1 MYEESFGLREKP
13 FSLTPDP
20 AYFYRSPS
28 HANGLDLFRHA
39 IARRDGVIVVTGT
52 SGTGKTTLC
61 RTMLNE
67 ADRNTFTALV
77 LNPYVSP
84 AELVRL
90 VLQDF
95 GVISREEAR
104 RAQSAGLGRAELLRT
119 LQDFLRSLIPIG
131 ARALLL
137 VDEAQKLP
145 RPVLEE
151 IQRLSG
157 LTERGRCLLQIG
169 LVGQLNL
176 RDNLR
181 APELRALTSN
191 VSIRYRLRPLTSDET
206 ASYITHR
213 MAVAG
218 DASAS
223 RFSGKSLQRI
233 HRAAGGN
240 PRLINV
246 LCERSLLGAYS
257 ARLSQVDDGTVV
269 RAAYA
274 LGLEPRGGSVLGWL
288 RRVAAL

>member
-20 AYFYRSPS
+20 AFFFRSPS
-28 HANGLDLFRHA
+28 HVNGLDLFRHA
-39 IARRDGVIVVTGT
+39 ISRRDGVIVVTGT

-61 RTMLNE
+61 RTILNE
-67 ADRNTFTALV
+67 VDRNTFTALL
-77 LNPYVSP
+77 LNPYINP
-84 AELVRL
+84 AELIRL

-104 RAQSAGLGRAELLRT
+104 RSHVSALGRGELLRT
-119 LQDFLRSLIPIG
+119 LHDFLRSLFPIG

-157 LTERGRCLLQIG
+157 LIERGRPLLQIG

-176 RDNLR
+176 RDNLK
-181 APELRALTSN
+181 APELRVLASN
-191 VSIRYRLRPLTSDET
+191 ISIRYRLRPLTSDET
-206 ASYITHR
+206 ASYISHR
-213 MAVAG
+213 MSVAG
-218 DASAS
+218 DAETS
-223 RFSGKSLQRI
+223 RFSTKSMRRI
-233 HRAAGGN
+233 HRASGGN

-246 LCERSLLGAYS
+246 LCDRALAAAYS
-257 ARLSQVDDGTVV
+257 ARLPQVDDETVV
-269 RAAYA
+269 RAAYG
-274 LGLEPRGGSVLGWL
+274 LGLEPAGGSVLGWL

>member
-28 HANGLDLFRHA
+28 HGNGLDLFRHA
-39 IARRDGVIVVTGT
+39 IDRGDGIIVVTGT

-61 RTMLNE
+61 RTILNE
-67 ADRNTFTALV
+67 VDRNTFTALL
-77 LNPYVSP
+77 LNPHISPEDLVS
-84 AELVRL
+84 L

-95 GVISREEAR
+95 GVISQEEAR
-104 RAQSAGLGRAELLRT
+104 RSQPAGLGRADLLRT
-119 LQDFLRSLIPIG
+119 LHDFLRSLVPIG

-137 VDEAQKLP
+137 VDESQKLP
-145 RPVLEE
+145 LPVLEQV
-151 IQRLSG
+151 QRLAG
-157 LTERGRCLLQIG
+157 LEEGGRSLLQIG

-181 APELRALTSN
+181 VPELRALASRI
-191 VSIRYRLRPLTSDET
+191 SIRYRLRPLTGDET
-206 ASYITHR
+206 VSYIRHR
-213 MAVAG
+213 MSVAG

-223 RFSGKSLQRI
+223 RFTAKSMRRI
-233 HRAAGGN
+233 HRSAGGN

-246 LCERSLLGAYS
+246 LCDRALLAAYS
-257 ARLSQVDDGTVV
+257 GRLPQVDDETVV
-269 RAAYA
+269 RVAHG
-274 LGLEPRGGSVLGWL
+274 LGLEPAGGSVLGWL

>member
-28 HANGLDLFRHA
+28 HGNGLDLFRHA
-39 IARRDGVIVVTGT
+39 ITRRDGVIVVTGT

-61 RTMLNE
+61 RTILNE
-67 ADRNTFTALV
+67 VDRNTFTALV

-104 RAQSAGLGRAELLRT
+104 RTHAAGLGRAELLRT
-119 LQDFLRSLIPIG
+119 LQDFLRSLVPIG
-131 ARALLL
+131 ARAVLL

-157 LTERGRCLLQIG
+157 LAEHGRPLLQIG

-176 RDNLR
+176 RDNLKVP
-181 APELRALTSN
+181 ALRALAAN
-191 VSIRYRLRPLTSDET
+191 ISIRYRLRPLTSDET
-206 ASYITHR
+206 ASYVSHR
-213 MAVAG
+213 MSVAG
-218 DASAS
+218 DPSTS
-223 RFSGKSLQRI
+223 RFSPKSLQRI

-246 LCERSLLGAYS
+246 LCDRSLLAAYS
-257 ARLSQVDDGTVV
+257 ARLPQVDAETVV
-269 RAAYA
+269 RAAQA
-274 LGLEPRGGSVLGWL
+274 LGLEPTAGSVLGWL

>member
-1 MYEESFGLREKP
+1 MYEETFGLREKP

-39 IARRDGVIVVTGT
+39 IARRDGVVVVSGT

-61 RTMLNE
+61 RTILNE
-67 ADRNTFTALV
+67 VDRNTFTALV
-77 LNPYVSP
+77 LNPYISP

-90 VLQDF
+90 ILQDF

-104 RAQSAGLGRAELLRT
+104 RTYAAELGRAELLRT
-119 LQDFLRSLIPIG
+119 LHEFLRSLVPIG

-157 LTERGRCLLQIG
+157 LAERGRSLLQIG

-176 RDNLR
+176 RDNLK
-181 APELRALTSN
+181 APELRALASN
-191 VSIRYRLRPLTSDET
+191 VSIRYRLRPLTRDET
-206 ASYITHR
+206 ASYVAHR
-213 MAVAG
+213 MSVAG
-218 DASAS
+218 DGSAS
-223 RFSGKSLQRI
+223 RFSTKSLQRI
-233 HRAAGGN
+233 HHAAGGN

-246 LCERSLLGAYS
+246 LCDRSLLAAYS
-257 ARLSQVDDGTVV
+257 ARLPQVDVETVV
-269 RAAYA
+269 RAAQA
-274 LGLEPRGGSVLGWL
+274 LGLEPNRGSVLGWL